1 MFYQYF
7 KRRRKDTNNIIRHSQ
22 NFYFYRLKILRMSN
36 APQVFHKDSEIKKRL
51 ANDREMG
58 LTIGFVPTMGALH
71 EGHLE
76 LVRVSLSHC
85 DRVVVSI
92 FVNPRQFN
100 NPEDL
105 KRYPRTLEGD
115 TRKLEKCGCHY
126 LYTPDEKEV
135 YKNERPQQWHFGE
148 GQRVMEGRFRP
159 GHFEGMLSV
168 VHLLLSTINP
178 NDLFMGEK
186 DFQQA
191 WLVRRL
197 VSALHSGTRF
207 HLVDTVREPDGL
219 AMSSRNGLLSDEERK
234 LAATI
239 PFALRYIS
247 EQPDFGSLRKG
258 VDTMSARLMS
268 EGIQLEYLELRD
280 ENELKEMTDQK
291 LPGGRVF
298 FAGMAGKVRLIDNV
312 KLRS

>member
-1 MFYQYF
+1 LEDVRNATGGTYADYMD
-7 KRRRKDTNNIIRHSQ
+7 KRRAYMEFINKHPKSGTSADIRKNNAQISK
-22 NFYFYRLKILRMSN
+22 FEEKLK
-36 APQVFHKDSEIKKRL
+36 
-51 ANDREMG
+51 
-58 LTIGFVPTMGALH
+58 
-71 EGHLE
+71 
-76 LVRVSLSHC
+76 
-85 DRVVVSI
+85 
-92 FVNPRQFN
+92 
-100 NPEDL
+100 
-105 KRYPRTLEGD
+105 
-115 TRKLEKCGCHY
+115 EK
-126 LYTPDEKEV
+126 YTPDEKEV